1 MRKNLSAY
9 RFGCAIHFYYTLKME
24 GLSSKIFKK
33 LLTFCGTYIIML
45 LYHRKRGDKMS
56 PRIGRP
62 KSETPL
68 TIEVKARI
76 DKETNEKLVKYCK
89 DNNVTRTD
97 VVREGIK
104 KVIEKK

>member
-1 MRKNLSAY
+1 
-9 RFGCAIHFYYTLKME
+9 
-24 GLSSKIFKK
+24 
-33 LLTFCGTYIIML
+33 
-45 LYHRKRGDKMS
+45 MS